1 MDEGTQTQEQTVVY
15 GYDIKTQNQKI
26 INDYFEARKTE
37 TNLASSTQVVMN
49 NTLNRLSRHVNK
61 NFKDVTRDDIISFL
75 NNLRKSEADDPNH
88 KWIGTYNLYLMT
100 IDTFFKWLYYPKRE
114 PKERP
119 KPDVLLNIE
128 RLKRKEKSVY
138 KPTDMWTQ
146 EDELVFLKYCPSKR
160 DRAYHAI

>member
-1 MDEGTQTQEQTVVY
+1 MDEGTQAQEQTVVY

-49 NTLNRLSRHVNK
+49 NTLNLLSRHVNK

-88 KWIGTYNLYLMT
+88 KWVGTYNLYLMT
-100 IDTFFKWLYYPKRE
+100 MATFFKWLYYPKRE

-119 KPDVLLNIE
+119 KPDVLLNIK

-146 EDELVFLKYCPSKR
+146 EDDLVFLKYCPSKR